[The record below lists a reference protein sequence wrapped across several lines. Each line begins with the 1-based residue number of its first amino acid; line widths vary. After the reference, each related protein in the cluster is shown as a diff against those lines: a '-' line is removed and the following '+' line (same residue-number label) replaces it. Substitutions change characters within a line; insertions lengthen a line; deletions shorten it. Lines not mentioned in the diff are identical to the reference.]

1 METLDVVKCC
11 APFFPRGAASDSST
25 FPSLC
30 WTTQAQSTT
39 TSPGRKNC
47 DSPSKCETMKLRNK
61 QPTTLE
67 CCWENTLFRS
77 RLRWYLLIR
86 WCSPAQPKLGSVNK
100 QTGCLIKCKRIF
112 GSQLSQK
119 ERPFLIWQNRYIPNQ
134 GDEANDFSGLFS
146 TASETFVNGRKARHV
161 ELGLVFRNH
170 SLFLLLL
177 FCLFPFTKRSI
188 WLCVLFLE
196 M

>member
-1 METLDVVKCC
+1 
-11 APFFPRGAASDSST
+11 
-25 FPSLC
+25 
-30 WTTQAQSTT
+30 
-39 TSPGRKNC
+39 
-47 DSPSKCETMKLRNK
+47 MKLRNK

-119 ERPFLIWQNRYIPNQ
+119 ESPFLIWQNRYIPNQ

-146 TASETFVNGRKARHV
+146 TTSETFVNGRKARHV
-161 ELGLVFRNH
+161 ELGLDAYWCLETTAYFFCFYFVFSPLRNVP
-170 SLFLLLL
+170 FD
-177 FCLFPFTKRSI
+177 CLCYFSKSK
-188 WLCVLFLE
+188 CE
-196 M
+196 G